1 MAKPY
6 VLQKLEQLIS
16 EVVSARG
23 GKSSL
28 SARLSSI
35 ENKFNNNSVTS
46 VNGRTGDVQINVPVT
61 SVNGKTGAVN
71 IPSGVR
77 SVNGKDNVVT
87 LTKED
92 VGLGNV
98 PNYIMATTSELSNNF
113 TDRFVNPYFLQQ
125 YTNANCFPKNRVS
138 YTKSNS
144 NTVAILESDLSI
156 RYRNT
161 NTLSVNYAN
170 SAKTCE
176 TANTANTANSANT
189 ANTAKTATKANTA
202 TNATNAT
209 TAQNA
214 VKFNGYT
221 FAQIKA
227 MIDEAKSNGG
237 DFVNKNLTI
246 QTVYEVDSSDGVLTY
261 NYPKGG
267 IVVLDFDKTT
277 KVNLYSDGTALA
289 TDVYTKE
296 CMLTSALGENNKSH
310 YQITIP
316 FTSSFGFKINTSVAT
331 TVVMH
336 IYTNK

>member
-35 ENKFNNNSVTS
+35 ESNVNNNSVTS
-46 VNGRTGDVQINVPVT
+46 VNGRTGDVQINVPVI
-61 SVNGKTGAVN
+61 SVNGKTGAVS

-98 PNYIMATTSELSNNF
+98 PNYTMATSSELSNNF

-156 RYRNT
+156 KYRNA

-189 ANTAKTATKANTA
+189 ANTANTATKANTA

-227 MIDEAKSNGG
+227 MIDEANGG

-246 QTVYEVDSSDGVLTY
+246 QTVRDVTSDNGVLTY

-267 IVVLDFDKTT
+267 IVVLDFDKNT

-289 TDVYTKE
+289 TDAIVRE
-296 CMLTSALGENNKSH
+296 CMLTGGLDSNNRAH

-316 FTSSFGFKINTSVAT
+316 FTSSFGFKINTTVAT
-331 TVVMH
+331 TIVMH